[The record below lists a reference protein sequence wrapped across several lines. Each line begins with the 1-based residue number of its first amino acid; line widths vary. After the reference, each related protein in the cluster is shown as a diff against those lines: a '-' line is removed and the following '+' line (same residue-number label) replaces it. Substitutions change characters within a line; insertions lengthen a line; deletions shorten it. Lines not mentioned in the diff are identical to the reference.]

1 MISNDTN
8 LIPEN
13 GWNLFCVLKMFPP
26 KIDIPFPFVLRWVT
40 SVCIL
45 DYTTVAIGDKF
56 GSVSIVRLPS
66 SINDNVDED
75 PTGTKS
81 LWDRGVLNGASQKAE
96 CICVIHIGEIPLS
109 LQKGKVQI
117 FWEGHKIWKNLP
129 LKRSIFQ
136 TFWKPH
142 CCTKFLFLEIM
153 TTDLHHRPGFDQI
166 FWFWTQIGPAQW

>member
-1 MISNDTN
+1 MMINSLCFNFWYQMIQN
-8 LIPEN
+8 LLPEN
-13 GWNLFCVLKMFPP
+13 GWNLFLFWKCFPHP
-26 KIDIPFPFVLRWVT
+26 KIDIPFLFVLRWVT

-109 LQKGKVQI
+109 LQKGNYEYI
-117 FWEGHKIWKNLP
+117 LRIS
-129 LKRSIFQ
+129 RSAHQTPNFTNPEFQ
-136 TFWKPH
+136 FP
-142 CCTKFLFLEIM
+142 
-153 TTDLHHRPGFDQI
+153 
-166 FWFWTQIGPAQW
+166 

>member
-1 MISNDTN
+1 
-8 LIPEN
+8 
-13 GWNLFCVLKMFPP
+13 MFPP

-109 LQKGKVQI
+109 LQKGNYEYILHGYNSIVYFFHCIQQPFLKQRI
-117 FWEGHKIWKNLP
+117 FNFHE
-129 LKRSIFQ
+129 F
-136 TFWKPH
+136 
-142 CCTKFLFLEIM
+142 
-153 TTDLHHRPGFDQI
+153 
-166 FWFWTQIGPAQW
+166 

>member
-1 MISNDTN
+1 MISNDTKPPTWKGIKP
-8 LIPEN
+8 LLCFEN
-13 GWNLFCVLKMFPP
+13 VSPP
-26 KIDIPFPFVLRWVT
+26 NIDILYLFLRWVT

-109 LQKGKVQI
+109 LQKGNYEYLLNDHNSILFFVHCIQQPFLDQRI
-117 FWEGHKIWKNLP
+117 FN
-129 LKRSIFQ
+129 F
-136 TFWKPH
+136 
-142 CCTKFLFLEIM
+142 
-153 TTDLHHRPGFDQI
+153 
-166 FWFWTQIGPAQW
+166 

>member
-1 MISNDTN
+1 
-8 LIPEN
+8 
-13 GWNLFCVLKMFPP
+13 MFPP

-109 LQKGKVQI
+109 LQKGKFNAYLTI
-117 FWEGHKIWKNLP
+117 LP
-129 LKRSIFQ
+129 TDLKRAKCSSCIHITCTSAICSVQNVLTIGIDFGRL
-136 TFWKPH
+136 TFSS
-142 CCTKFLFLEIM
+142 FLM
-153 TTDLHHRPGFDQI
+153 VNSY
-166 FWFWTQIGPAQW
+166 

>member
-1 MISNDTN
+1 MISNDTKPPTWKGIKP
-8 LIPEN
+8 LLCFEN
-13 GWNLFCVLKMFPP
+13 VSPP
-26 KIDIPFPFVLRWVT
+26 NIDILYLFLRWVT

-109 LQKGKVQI
+109 LQKGNYEYI
-117 FWEGHKIWKNLP
+117 LHGYN
-129 LKRSIFQ
+129 SIVYFVL
-136 TFWKPH
+136 H
-142 CCTKFLFLEIM
+142 CIQQPFL
-153 TTDLHHRPGFDQI
+153 DQWI
-166 FWFWTQIGPAQW
+166 LNF

>member
-8 LIPEN
+8 LIHWKWIKP
-13 GWNLFCVLKMFPP
+13 LFCFENVSPP
-26 KIDIPFPFVLRWVT
+26 KVDISFFFFVLRWVT

-109 LQKGKVQI
+109 LQKGNYEYILHGYNSIVYFFHCIQQPFLKQRI
-117 FWEGHKIWKNLP
+117 FNFHE
-129 LKRSIFQ
+129 
-136 TFWKPH
+136 FWQKS
-142 CCTKFLFLEIM
+142 
-153 TTDLHHRPGFDQI
+153 
-166 FWFWTQIGPAQW
+166 